1 MTDTKEN
8 NNATANNNNA
18 KAETKTRQRSKSHK
32 VDLKNMFKSKHN
44 KDNKKQDGNQEAKT
58 DVEDEKKEETKP
70 EEKKDE
76 TKAEGGDN
84 NNDTCNLEGDAKK
97 PLDDCEGCKDE
108 VLHETDKAAGK
119 PIVGFSEKVGA
130 SFRKWFHLAGAPE

>member
-8 NNATANNNNA
+8 KVEDTNANANA
-18 KAETKTRQRSKSHK
+18 KTENNTKAKKTHSK

-44 KDNKKQDGNQEAKT
+44 NKNNKKDAGAKDNK
-58 DVEDEKKEETKP
+58 EETKAEAKP

-130 SFRKWFHLAGAPE
+130 SFRKWFHLAGAPQ

>member
-1 MTDTKEN
+1 MGIYNYRQQYDWFQWIIEI
-8 NNATANNNNA
+8 NA

-58 DVEDEKKEETKP
+58 DVEDEKK
-70 EEKKDE
+70 DE

-84 NNDTCNLEGDAKK
+84 NNGTCNLEGDAKK

-108 VLHETDKAAGK
+108 VLHETDEAAGK

-130 SFRKWFHLAGAPE
+130 SFRKWFHLASAPQ

>member
-1 MTDTKEN
+1 
-8 NNATANNNNA
+8 
-18 KAETKTRQRSKSHK
+18 
-32 VDLKNMFKSKHN
+32 MFKSKN
-44 KDNKKQDGNQEAKT
+44 DKKEDDKKKDNNADNKKEVKNNG
-58 DVEDEKKEETKP
+58 TKSGS
-70 EEKKDE
+70 KD
-76 TKAEGGDN
+76 

-108 VLHETDKAAGK
+108 VLHETDEAAGK

>member
-1 MTDTKEN
+1 MTDTKEETKVN
-8 NNATANNNNA
+8 ENATHDEAKQA
-18 KAETKTRQRSKSHK
+18 KAKKTHSK

-44 KDNKKQDGNQEAKT
+44 SKNMKKDTEAKDNNQEAKP
-58 DVEDEKKEETKP
+58 EAKP

-76 TKAEGGDN
+76 PKAEGGEN
-84 NNDTCNLEGDAKK
+84 NNDEPCNLEGDAKK

-130 SFRKWFHLAGAPE
+130 SFRKWFHLAGAPQ